1 MYDLI
6 VALNLSKKKKKKKN
20 HKYNQQSNKIVALDW
35 LPSKNLIEV
44 VGYTL
49 FLTPFISNGMTALAA
64 GLLARSH
71 VHTAEILTQVL
82 YILWF
87 FHCTLLSTT
96 VFIAGIRLSKL
107 LNEHL
112 SRYDTTGPRYIT
124 IKKSIIKIHFVIT
137 IIVGCIMS
145 YGVFC
150 LIYGIMR
157 REILQNYTASIAYG
171 AVWNLLG
178 VVSTIG
184 VEFTILIK

>member
-1 MYDLI
+1 
-6 VALNLSKKKKKKKN
+6 
-20 HKYNQQSNKIVALDW
+20 
-35 LPSKNLIEV
+35 
-44 VGYTL
+44 
-49 FLTPFISNGMTALAA
+49 MTALAA

-71 VHTAEILTQVL
+71 LHTAEILTQVL

-87 FHCTLLSTT
+87 FHCTLLSAT

-157 REILQNYTASIAYG
+157 REILQNYTSNIAYG
-171 AVWNLLG
+171 AIWNLLG